1 MRKLIGLS
9 LAFAL
14 VFAACGDD
22 DGGGGSY
29 DNPEALESCDEL
41 LDAGFNLLQDTLDDM
56 GDLDL
61 GALSGDEPPEVF
73 VELEAKGE
81 ALTARARA
89 LGCSEEELDAGIVA
103 RAGDLDVDDDNVV
116 GQFILTAI
124 QSGEGGFFSE

>member
-14 VFAACGDD
+14 VLAACGDD
-22 DGGGGSY
+22 DGGGSY

-41 LDAGFNLLQDTLDDM
+41 LDAGFNLLQDTLDEM

-61 GALSGDEPPEVF
+61 GALSGEEPPEVF
-73 VELEAKGE
+73 IELEAKGE
-81 ALTARARA
+81 ALTARAQA

-103 RAGDLDVDDDNVV
+103 RAGELEVDDDNVV